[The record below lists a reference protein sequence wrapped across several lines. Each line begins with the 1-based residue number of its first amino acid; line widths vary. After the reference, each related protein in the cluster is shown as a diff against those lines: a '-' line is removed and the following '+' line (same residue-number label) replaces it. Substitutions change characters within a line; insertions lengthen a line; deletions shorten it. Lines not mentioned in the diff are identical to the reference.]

1 MGSDLS
7 LVRPGGS
14 YYLRKETLAQTGQG
28 HRIERQSHDTLSNP
42 DLLSVTFEID
52 PSVSKIEQEN
62 LKLAHYLKE
71 RLLSIDIYDS
81 ESKFLFAT
89 AKLPLWELLRQQSSS
104 VVRAKEIEACA
115 ADSSEFRAS
124 IQVIMSNQ
132 GKQEKTK
139 LEPVQEP
146 QIQMRG

>member
-1 MGSDLS
+1 M
-7 LVRPGGS
+7 
-14 YYLRKETLAQTGQG
+14 
-28 HRIERQSHDTLSNP
+28 SNP

>member
-1 MGSDLS
+1 MSKIKNEN
-7 LVRPGGS
+7 V
-14 YYLRKETLAQTGQG
+14 TLA
-28 HRIERQSHDTLSNP
+28 N
-42 DLLSVTFEID
+42 
-52 PSVSKIEQEN
+52 
-62 LKLAHYLKE
+62 YLKD

-89 AKLPLWELLRQQSSS
+89 AKVPLWELLRQQASS

-132 GKQEKTK
+132 GRQEKTK
-139 LEPVQEP
+139 MEPIADEP
-146 QIQMRG
+146 